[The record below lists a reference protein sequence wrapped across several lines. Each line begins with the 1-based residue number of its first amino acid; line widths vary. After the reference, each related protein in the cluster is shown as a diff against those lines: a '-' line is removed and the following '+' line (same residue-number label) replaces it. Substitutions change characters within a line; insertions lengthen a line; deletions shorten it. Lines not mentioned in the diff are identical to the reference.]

1 MRGAQGVEAF
11 GQFRAVR
18 GGQVGQLQAGRGLR
32 LAGATLADEQLG
44 HLVGADLVKLVDLA
58 QHAFDVVQSQTTVEA
73 LGQFAVVRVHGG
85 LRQAELAQG
94 LQRGDHHQR
103 QFHFIV
109 VGQFPIADHVDV
121 GLHEFAETALL
132 GRSPRQT
139 FWICHR
145 LKGKARSLACSTT
158 YRLSGTVRSKC
169 RPNRS
174 STGVSF
180 S

>member
-132 GRSPRQT
+132 GAFATPD
-139 FWICHR
+139 
-145 LKGKARSLACSTT
+145 LLDLPPA
-158 YRLSGTVRSKC
+158 
-169 RPNRS
+169 
-174 STGVSF
+174 
-180 S
+180 